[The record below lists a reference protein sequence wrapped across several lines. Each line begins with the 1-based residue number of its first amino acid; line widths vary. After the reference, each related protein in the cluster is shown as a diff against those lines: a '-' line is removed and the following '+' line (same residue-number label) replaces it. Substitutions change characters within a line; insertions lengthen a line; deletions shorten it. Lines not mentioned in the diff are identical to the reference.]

1 MCEIDSRMTSVPNKK
16 PVEAIAPS
24 TGFLRLP
31 RTNTRPAATSSHL
44 WELGKTRS
52 ADALAGCR
60 RALDELRDLET
71 QLFERLAAGVASSC

>member
-1 MCEIDSRMTSVPNKK
+1 VPALVDAEAPVLASRASQQWT
-16 PVEAIAPS
+16 
-24 TGFLRLP
+24 LL
-31 RTNTRPAATSSHL
+31 SSHL

-71 QLFERLAAGVASSC
+71 QLFERLAAGVVSSC